1 MTTKYDHA
9 FSEIFEGIQR
19 AEKAGHLTHD
29 EAQELMQAVSD
40 ELDNIET
47 REEMLYDV
55 MPNLSGEV
63 L

>member
-9 FSEIFEGIQR
+9 FSKIHEAIQM
-19 AEKAGHLTHD
+19 AEKAGHLTH
-29 EAQELMQAVSD
+29 EQAQELMQAVSD
-40 ELDNIET
+40 ELDNLET

-63 L
+63 I